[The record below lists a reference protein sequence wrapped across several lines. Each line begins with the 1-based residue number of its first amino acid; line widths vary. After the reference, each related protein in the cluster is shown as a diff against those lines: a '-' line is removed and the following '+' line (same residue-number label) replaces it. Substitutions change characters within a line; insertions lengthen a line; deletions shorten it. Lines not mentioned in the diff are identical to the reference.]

1 LITGLVILWLIS
13 PIDLLPDGIP
23 IVGAL
28 DDALI
33 SLVGAGQWLDTFK
46 RRRFTVPSAP

>member
-1 LITGLVILWLIS
+1 MITGLVIIWLIS

-23 IVGAL
+23 ILGAL

-46 RRRFTVPSAP
+46 RRRFPVPQTP